1 MTTTPPKYQ
10 PPPRRTYT
18 DLGWICVLAVW
29 IYGAITYGFLLGFFL
44 GWIPALILALLVAP
58 ATIFPWPLPAVAL
71 LYVIY
76 RAFGFHPGLLNIA
89 AFIGIFA
96 IAIAWWWHMVREN
109 NLP

>member
-1 MTTTPPKYQ
+1 M
-10 PPPRRTYT
+10 
-18 DLGWICVLAVW
+18 LAVW